1 MTTCIFKIL
10 LCAWDMNYIKLF
22 YWESLP
28 IPVYLCIWTPGLAL
42 FEEIQEYDLLG
53 GSMSLRLPSE
63 SLKPWANSSSFFL
76 LCACREKRWFLNIL
90 LQPLCLLLA
99 DSRSAMTDVT
109 SKTIAQIN
117 HSTNCPGHGA
127 VPQHQKKN
135 YHNDLFNKHN
145 QLSFNFLKIR
155 PVL

>member
-28 IPVYLCIWTPGLAL
+28 IPVYSCIWTPGLAL

-76 LCACREKRWFLNIL
+76 LCACRKKKVISQHSAPATVPVACWQPICHDRCY
-90 LQPLCLLLA
+90 LQNHSPNKPFHEL
-99 DSRSAMTDVT
+99 SRSWCCTTA
-109 SKTIAQIN
+109 SE
-117 HSTNCPGHGA
+117 
-127 VPQHQKKN
+127 KK
-135 YHNDLFNKHN
+135 
-145 QLSFNFLKIR
+145 LSQWL
-155 PVL
+155 VQQT